1 MQMPK
6 AQSVETPAH
15 GALPKGGQ
23 CVSYAFFKVD
33 ASFRRLAAKE
43 QTGLKLGLIRTIRDF
58 QPHMLVQPYSLVG
71 LRADVDFLL
80 WQVADEVEAFN
91 ALARAMLSTVMGQYL
106 QTPYSLLCPHARGP
120 LDEGHIR
127 RGERGPTLTC

>member
-1 MQMPK
+1 MPT

-15 GALPKGGQ
+15 GASPSGGQ

-33 ASFRRLAAKE
+33 AAFRWLAPNQ
-43 QTGLKLGLIRTIRDF
+43 QTDLKLALIRTIRDF
-58 QPHMLVQPYSLVG
+58 QRRMLVQPYSLVG

-91 ALARAMLSTVMGQYL
+91 ALGRAMLSTAM
-106 QTPYSLLCPHARGP
+106 
-120 LDEGHIR
+120 
-127 RGERGPTLTC
+127 GPTCRRPTRCLA

>member
-15 GALPKGGQ
+15 GTLPKGGQ

-91 ALARAMLSTVMGQYL
+91 ALGRAMLGTAMGPYL
-106 QTPYSLLCPHARGP
+106 QTPYSLLGMTRKSTYDVGLNGP
-120 LDEGHIR
+120 AA
-127 RGERGPTLTC
+127 